1 MKVNDWHY
9 EGYMG
14 GRIDCDIAPINT
26 ERKTECSGTVIISFY
41 VFLLSDTIG
50 GTSGGGIA

>member
-50 GTSGGGIA
+50 GTSGAGIA